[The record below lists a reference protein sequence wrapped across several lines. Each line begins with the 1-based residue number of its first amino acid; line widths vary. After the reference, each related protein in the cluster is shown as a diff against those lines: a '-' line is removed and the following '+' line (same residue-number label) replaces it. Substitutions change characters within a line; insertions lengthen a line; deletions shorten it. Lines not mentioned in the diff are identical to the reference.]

1 MTGSCSWYGH
11 EVVIVD
17 VDAYVTVMDWF
28 WFPQG
33 SIEIL
38 KLCKANMFRLSLNR
52 PMPNPTGNFV
62 MASSWKIL
70 SQFGVSTKWF
80 WSNPLIDSVSSKC
93 DLNLNILEQ
102 CGLFKYLFSSA
113 GFHEFRRLVPLRP
126 QSLRRESGIMSNHL
140 GCNHLAAAMQM
151 WYK

>member
-62 MASSWKIL
+62 MAPSWKIL
-70 SQFGVSTKWF
+70 SQLGVSKWF
-80 WSNPLIDSVSSKC
+80 WSNPLIDNVSSKC
-93 DLNLNILEQ
+93 DLNILEQ
-102 CGLFKYLFSSA
+102 CGFFLIFFISVQQCWISWVSTFGALEASVAEAGIGNHVESFRLLSSSRSHA
-113 GFHEFRRLVPLRP
+113 NVV
-126 QSLRRESGIMSNHL
+126 
-140 GCNHLAAAMQM
+140 
-151 WYK
+151 